1 MNGVGQM
8 VAPALARGVG
18 DGQGRPGSPLGERVS
33 ALVRRP
39 NQPARPAWPAVRRI
53 GKMAEGAGEQLAL
66 PPQGQ
71 RAGGA
76 AGRGGGCGRKRNQTN
91 PESAEILALG
101 RDEGGRA
108 RRVPAPLAPG
118 PCAMRLLRGWR
129 HVRGADPRARPL
141 CDRFLPVPPL
151 ARAVRPPSAA
161 AGLASAGAAQRKS
174 WMRVTRR
181 PPRPCFSIA
190 CSQVVNSSL
199 ERL

>member
-8 VAPALARGVG
+8 VARALARGVG

-129 HVRGADPRARPL
+129 HVRGADPRARLCATRSCLSPL
-141 CDRFLPVPPL
+141 WPGWRGL
-151 ARAVRPPSAA
+151 RPPPP
-161 AGLASAGAAQRKS
+161 ASPQP
-174 WMRVTRR
+174 V
-181 PPRPCFSIA
+181 
-190 CSQVVNSSL
+190 
-199 ERL
+199 RLSGSPGCG